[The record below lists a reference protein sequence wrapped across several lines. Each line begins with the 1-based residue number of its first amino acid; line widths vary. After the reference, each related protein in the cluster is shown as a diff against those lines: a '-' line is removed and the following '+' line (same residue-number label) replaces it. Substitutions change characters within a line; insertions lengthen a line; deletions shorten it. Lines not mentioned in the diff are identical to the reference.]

1 MWRIEYDP
9 GQNLLTVWLREMVQ
23 GPELHG
29 LSTAHAEALEATA
42 GERFR
47 VLLDLRGL
55 YPLDTEAAALLA
67 DMKRVA
73 VTQQGYLGRAVL
85 VDSPTVAMQQR
96 NATYEDGGDRSELIT
111 LEPEA
116 AQRFI
121 RGLLETA

>member
-9 GQNLLTVWLREMVQ
+9 DQSLLTVWLREMVQ

-29 LSTAHAEALEATA
+29 LSTAHAAALEAT
-42 GERFR
+42 GGDRFR

-55 YPLDTEAAALLA
+55 YPLDPEAAGLLA

-73 VTQQGYLGRAVL
+73 ASLDGYLGRAVL

-96 NATYEDGGDRSELIT
+96 NATYEDGGDRTELIT

-121 RGLLETA
+121 RGLLNAG